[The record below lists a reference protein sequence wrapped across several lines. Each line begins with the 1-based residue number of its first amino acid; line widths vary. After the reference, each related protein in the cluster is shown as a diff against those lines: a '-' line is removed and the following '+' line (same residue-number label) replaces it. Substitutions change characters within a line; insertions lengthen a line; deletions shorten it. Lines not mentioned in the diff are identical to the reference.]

1 MAGHFRSLPPQ
12 ASQKFPPFPQFSG
25 FMKPC
30 RFEGEVQNL
39 EVIGSIPP
47 ELDGTFYRVMPDPQL
62 PPLIEDD
69 PVSFRGLGGVG
80 RDLSTYSVA
89 FSGLTATATSA
100 PFVFS
105 QERFISS
112 RDMFALRNFSRKKR
126 RSVL

>member
-1 MAGHFRSLPPQ
+1 MAGHFRSLPSQ

-39 EVIGSIPP
+39 EVIGSIPL

-69 PVSFRGLGGVG
+69 PVSLRGLRGVDRG
-80 RDLSTYSVA
+80 LSTYSVA

-112 RDMFALRNFSRKKR
+112 RNMFAPRNFSRRKR

>member
-69 PVSFRGLGGVG
+69 PVSLRGLRGVG
-80 RDLSTYSVA
+80 RDFSTYSVA